1 MKARTHIKCL
11 CCKER
16 QAVDPRNAGRQK
28 YCAKPGCR
36 KASKAASQ
44 RQWNAKPENLDYFRG
59 EQNAARARAWQAA
72 NPGYWRERKA
82 TWARKREVLQET
94 LATQTV
100 EAQVVEPSL
109 LEVVLQDVC
118 PAQLPLFVGIL
129 AFLSGLVL
137 QEDIALLVRSLL
149 SRGEDILR
157 MSPGR
162 PPPPHHENE
171 NHPVSG
177 ATPACAT
184 PVQLD

>member
-1 MKARTHIKCL
+1 MKAKSHIQCL
-11 CCKER
+11 CCKEKHR
-16 QAVDPRNAGRQK
+16 VDPRNAGRQK
-28 YCAKPGCR
+28 YCSKPACR

-44 RQWNAKPENLDYFRG
+44 RQWNQKPENQDYFRG

-82 TWARKREVLQET
+82 NQAGKKKVLQET
-94 LATQTV
+94 SNAQSV
-100 EAQVVEPSL
+100 EKQQVETSL
-109 LEVVLQDVC
+109 LHVVLQDIC
-118 PAQLPLFVGIL
+118 PAQIPLFVGIL
-129 AFLSGLVL
+129 ALFSGLVL
-137 QEDIALLVRSLL
+137 QEDIADLVRRLL

-184 PVQLD
+184 PV

>member
-1 MKARTHIKCL
+1 M
-11 CCKER
+11 
-16 QAVDPRNAGRQK
+16 DPRNAGRQK
-28 YCAKPGCR
+28 YCSKPACR
-36 KASKAASQ
+36 RQSKAASQ
-44 RQWNAKPENLDYFRG
+44 RQWNQKPENQDYFRG
-59 EQNAARARAWQAA
+59 AENAARARAWQAA
-72 NPGYWRERKA
+72 NPDYWRKHKA
-82 TWARKREVLQET
+82 NQAGKHEVLQET
-94 LATQTV
+94 LAAQTV
-100 EAQVVEPSL
+100 EKQQVEPSL

-137 QEDIALLVRSLL
+137 QEDIAALIGKLL

-162 PPPPHHENE
+162 PPAPHHENE

>member
-11 CCKER
+11 CCKEKHK
-16 QAVDPRNAGRQK
+16 VDPRNAGRQK
-28 YCAKPGCR
+28 YCSKPDCR

-44 RQWNAKPENLDYFRG
+44 ANWIAKPENQDYFRG
-59 EQNAARARAWQAA
+59 EQNSARARAWQAA
-72 NPGYWRERKA
+72 NPGYWRKREA
-82 TWARKREVLQET
+82 NQARKREVLQET
-94 LATQTV
+94 LAAQSV

-118 PAQLPLFVGIL
+118 PAQLPLFVGIM

-137 QEDIALLVRSLL
+137 QEDIALLVRKLL

-171 NHPVSG
+171 NHPVPG